1 MKKIYLL
8 PVLILSSLV
17 SQAQT
22 IIPIIPEQTITG
34 FQKIL
39 IENPYVLRQSA
50 GANNTWIDTHKYTW
64 VPSPVSPFKK
74 ENNIIQ
80 KINNTWTTVYSA
92 KDSFILDNQNRIG
105 TAYEDNKYNYPSYVT
120 RNVLKYGFTYNA
132 ANKATKI
139 AVQQASAPNYNTYNA
154 YFDYNIFYNDA
165 GKTIR
170 DSTYYFQN
178 NESYMNSYVYDMAGN
193 YNKTYGILQNGDTI
207 YKSEM
212 SYANGKLHTN
222 YVSRFDANTDSWEP
236 SNNDT
241 FDYDLQGNLVRSV
254 VYATIFVS
262 GQGPSYTPLE
272 NNQYIYNAQN
282 RLTEMQVKTW
292 NETSS
297 KWVNATKYTIEYEN
311 NQAKIGYLYS
321 GDAAGTGW
329 LTTANGR
336 LIFAPPVSI
345 KTQPT
350 DEKISIYPNP
360 ANALVHIEIPFAN
373 EPYTIA
379 ITNSSGKE
387 INTPIDYGQKQA
399 ILDVTT
405 LSKGVYFVKIKI
417 ANEATFTQ
425 KLLVTE

>member
-1 MKKIYLL
+1 MKKFYLL

-34 FQKIL
+34 FQKITN
-39 IENPYVLRQSA
+39 ENPYVLRQSA
-50 GANNTWIDTHKYTW
+50 GANNTWIDAYKYTW
-64 VPSPVSPFKK
+64 TPSPVSPFKK
-74 ENNIIQ
+74 DNNIIQ
-80 KINNTWTTVYSA
+80 KINNTWNTVYSA
-92 KDSFILDNQNRIG
+92 IDSFILDNQNRIG

-139 AVQQASAPNYNTYNA
+139 AVQQASALNYNTYNA

-193 YNKTYGILQNGDTI
+193 YNKTYGVSPSGDTV

-311 NQAKIGYLYS
+311 NQAKIGYLYG

-350 DEKISIYPNP
+350 DEGISIYPNP
-360 ANALVHIEIPFAN
+360 ANALVHIDIPFAN

-379 ITNSSGKE
+379 LTNSSGKE

-405 LSKGVYFVKIKI
+405 LSKGVYFVKIKV

>member
-1 MKKIYLL
+1 MKKFYLL

-22 IIPIIPEQTITG
+22 IIPSVTERPFSSFAKITN
-34 FQKIL
+34 
-39 IENPYVLRQSA
+39 ENPYVLRQNA
-50 GANNTWIDTHKYTW
+50 GANNTWIDIYKYIW

-74 ENNIIQ
+74 ENNTIQ
-80 KINNTWTTVYSA
+80 KINNTWTTVLSY
-92 KDSFILDNQNRIG
+92 KDSFVLDNQNRIG
-105 TAYEDNKYNYPSYVT
+105 IAFEDNKFNFPSFVN
-120 RNVLKYGFTYNA
+120 RSVLKYSFTYNA

-139 AVQQASAPNYNTYNA
+139 AVQQASAPNYNTYSA
-154 YFDYNIFYNDA
+154 YYDYYIFYNGA

-178 NESYMNSYVYDMAGN
+178 NESYMSSYLYDIDGN
-193 YNKTYGILQNGDTI
+193 NNKTYSILQNGDTA
-207 YKSEM
+207 YKSEL
-212 SYANGKLHTN
+212 SYTNGKLHTN
-222 YVSRFDANTDSWEP
+222 YVLSFNSNTDSWEP

-241 FDYDLQGNLVRSV
+241 FDYDPQGNLVRSASYV
-254 VYATIFVS
+254 TTFGS
-262 GQGPSYTPLE
+262 GQEPRYTPLE

-282 RLTEMQVKTW
+282 RLTEMLVKTW

-297 KWVNATKYTIEYEN
+297 KWVNGTKYTIEYEN
-311 NQAKIGYLYS
+311 NQAKIGYLYG

-360 ANALVHIEIPFAN
+360 ANALVHIDIPFAN

-387 INTPIDYGQKQA
+387 INTPINYGQKQA

-405 LSKGVYFVKIKI
+405 LSKGVYFVKVKV
-417 ANEATFTQ
+417 ANEASFTQ